1 MNRGERKLTHNQD
14 LLVKKKKVAN
24 LNRGKENMPTRYL
37 FNGTLLNLIVSKKRS
52 LIKYKSQ
59 KLTQNLIRG

>member
-1 MNRGERKLTHNQD
+1 
-14 LLVKKKKVAN
+14 
-24 LNRGKENMPTRYL
+24 MPRYL

-59 KLTQNLIRG
+59 KLTQKISSEVKKNSRLHSITN